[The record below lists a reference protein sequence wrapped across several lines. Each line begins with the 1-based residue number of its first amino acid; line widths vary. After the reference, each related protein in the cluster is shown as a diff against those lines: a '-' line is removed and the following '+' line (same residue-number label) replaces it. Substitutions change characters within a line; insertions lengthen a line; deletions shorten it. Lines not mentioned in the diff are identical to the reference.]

1 MATQM
6 LTDELWKRIE
16 PLLPEPSSPGPKGG
30 RRPIDNRTVL
40 EGILF
45 VLKTGIA
52 WEYLPRQFGCSGMT
66 CWRRLRDWHQIGV
79 WQRLHEMLLAELN
92 GAGKLDW
99 SRGVIDSSLVRAVGG
114 GEKTGPNPTD
124 RRKLG
129 SKHHV
134 ITDGQGV
141 PLVVKVTEA
150 NRNDVMEIIPLTV
163 DIPSVKGKR
172 GRPRQRPDR
181 IQGDRGY
188 DSEPARRILRWLG
201 IKPVLAKRN
210 TEHGSGL
217 GKTRWVVERTI
228 SWFHNYR
235 RLRIRWE
242 RRDDIHQAFL
252 TLAAALICLNT
263 FLLR

>member
-1 MATQM
+1 MARQL
-6 LTDELWKRIE
+6 LTDELWKRIK

-30 RRPIDNRTVL
+30 RKPIDDRVVL
-40 EGILF
+40 EGILY
-45 VLKTGIA
+45 VLKTGIR

-66 CWRRLRDWHQIGV
+66 CWRRLRDWQQLGI
-79 WQRLHEMLLAELN
+79 WQRLHETLLAELN
-92 GAGKLDW
+92 AADKLDW

-114 GEKTGPNPTD
+114 GKKTGPSPTD
-124 RRKLG
+124 RGKLG

-134 ITDGQGV
+134 ITDAQGV
-141 PLVVKVTEA
+141 PLIVSVTEA
-150 NRNDVMEIIPLTV
+150 NRNDVMEIIPLTAYL
-163 DIPSVKGKR
+163 PAVKGRR
-172 GRPRQRPDR
+172 GRPRQRPER
-181 IQGDRGY
+181 MQGERGY
-188 DSEPARRILRWLG
+188 DSEPVRRILRWLG

-228 SWFHNYR
+228 SWLHGYR

-252 TLAAALICLNT
+252 SIAAALICLNT
-263 FLLR
+263 FILR